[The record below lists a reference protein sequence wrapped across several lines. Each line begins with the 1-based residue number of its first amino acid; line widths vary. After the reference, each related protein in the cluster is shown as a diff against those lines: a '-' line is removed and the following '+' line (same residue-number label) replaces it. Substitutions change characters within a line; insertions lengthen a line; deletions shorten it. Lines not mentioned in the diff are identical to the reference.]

1 MIDLNYIEVPSSVDN
16 DDNKGK
22 TRWVDGRCVS
32 LDLGGSV
39 LLYLGHKTYVND
51 SYVDGD
57 GSVISKTITEAFPVR
72 LDKPVSRDK
81 AIVAAEVAAY
91 GLGSAY
97 DVASLNASLARKFR
111 NNPEDKEVQDHDMF
125 ISWVKVELDK
135 IGLKGDPDKDQ
146 MLSVSRL
153 CRFVKFII
161 NKVELSSSEALS
173 MKEYYPEWK
182 AGINVQVGR
191 YYRYDGKLYECDQ
204 QHTTQDNWKPGNQT
218 ALWHEVVDGS
228 AGTKDD
234 PILYNNTHDPGFEG
248 MILEIGKYYSQDN
261 VLYECVRDSVVPLIH
276 DLKDLVDL
284 YVKIA

>member
-1 MIDLNYIEVPSSVDN
+1 MINLNYIEIPSSVDN

-32 LDLGGSV
+32 LDIGGSV

-51 SYVDGD
+51 SYVGGD
-57 GSVISKTITEAFPVR
+57 GNVISKTITEAFPVK

-81 AIVAAEVAAY
+81 AIIAAEVAAY
-91 GLGSAY
+91 GLASAY
-97 DVASLNASLARKFR
+97 DVASLGASLARKFR
-111 NNPEDKEVQDHDMF
+111 DNPEDKEVLDHDMF
-125 ISWVKVELDK
+125 ISWVKIELDK
-135 IGLKGDPDKDQ
+135 IGLKGDSYKDQ
-146 MLSVSRL
+146 MLPVSKL
-153 CRFVKFII
+153 CRFVKSII
-161 NKVELSSSEALS
+161 NKVELSPSEALS

-182 AGINVQVGR
+182 AGINVQAGQ

-228 AGTKDD
+228 AGTMDD

-261 VLYECVRDSVVPLIH
+261 ILYECIRDSVVPLTH

-284 YVKIA
+284 YVKLA

>member
-1 MIDLNYIEVPSSVDN
+1 MINLNYIEIPSSVGN

-51 SYVDGD
+51 SYVGGD
-57 GSVISKTITEAFPVR
+57 GNVISKTITEAFPVK

-81 AIVAAEVAAY
+81 AIIAAEMTAY
-91 GLGSAY
+91 GLDSAY
-97 DVASLNASLARKFR
+97 DVASLDASLARKFR

-125 ISWVKVELDK
+125 ISWIKVELDK
-135 IGLKGDPDKDQ
+135 IGLKGGYDEDQ
-146 MLSVSRL
+146 ALPVSGL
-153 CRFVKFII
+153 CKFVKSII

-173 MKEYYPEWK
+173 MKGYYPEWK
-182 AGINVQVGR
+182 AGIAVQVGQ

-204 QHTTQDNWKPGNQT
+204 QHTTQDNWRPGNQT
-218 ALWHEVVDGS
+218 ALWHEAVDGS
-228 AGTKDD
+228 AGTEDD

-261 VLYECVRDSVVPLIH
+261 VLYECIRDSIVPLIH
-276 DLKDLVDL
+276 DLNDLINL
-284 YVKIA
+284 YVKVV

>member
-1 MIDLNYIEVPSSVDN
+1 MINLNYIEIPSSVDN

-51 SYVDGD
+51 SYVGGD
-57 GSVISKTITEAFPVR
+57 GNVISKTITEAFPVK

-81 AIVAAEVAAY
+81 AIIAAEMTAY
-91 GLGSAY
+91 GLDSAY
-97 DVASLNASLARKFR
+97 DVASLDASLARKFR
-111 NNPEDKEVQDHDMF
+111 NNLEDKEVQDHDMF
-125 ISWVKVELDK
+125 ISWIKVELDK
-135 IGLKGDPDKDQ
+135 IGLKGGHDEDQ
-146 MLSVSRL
+146 ALPVSGL
-153 CRFVKFII
+153 CKFVKSII

-173 MKEYYPEWK
+173 MKGYYPEWK
-182 AGINVQVGR
+182 AGIAVQVGQ
-191 YYRYDGKLYECDQ
+191 YYRYNGKLYECDQ
-204 QHTTQDNWKPGNQT
+204 QHTTQDNWRPGNQT
-218 ALWHEVVDGS
+218 ALWHEVVDCS

-261 VLYECVRDSVVPLIH
+261 ILYECIRDSIIPLIH
-276 DLKDLVDL
+276 DLNDLINL
-284 YVKIA
+284 YVKVV